1 MNYESE
7 IHAIMMQLQGLNLR
21 DKDDRAK
28 QAELLEEMDR
38 LESLEAVPDRVE
50 LVESEQLRS
59 VKRRAACGT
68 PRAKAILAE
77 LREVLAAQSLT
88 EVTRNAA

>member
-1 MNYESE
+1 
-7 IHAIMMQLQGLNLR
+7 MQLQGLNLR

-38 LESLEAVPDRVE
+38 LESLEAVPDRVRAGR
-50 LVESEQLRS
+50 V
-59 VKRRAACGT
+59 RAASVGQAPVRCGT